1 MSRPFFLSKYRIRRL
16 DCRKTRN
23 RCTEETPTSVR
34 SAVSFLKSR
43 GHSCFKP
50 SYNFR
55 TIGNLPQG
63 TPCTL
68 RYHSYGAV
76 YGFVQKPT
84 NDHKMM
90 EVYIP
95 MYEQCVYVTRDEVM
109 PLSSTPREI
118 RSLPR
123 YPQDSHH
130 FRQAGDIA
138 RKPVVSF

>member
-1 MSRPFFLSKYRIRRL
+1 MPYTFY
-16 DCRKTRN
+16 
-23 RCTEETPTSVR
+23 
-34 SAVSFLKSR
+34 
-43 GHSCFKP
+43 FKNTH
-50 SYNFR
+50 NFR

-68 RYHSYGAV
+68 RYQTYGAV

-109 PLSSTPREI
+109 PLRSTPREI

-130 FRQAGDIA
+130 FQQAGDSA
-138 RKPVVSF
+138 REPEVSF